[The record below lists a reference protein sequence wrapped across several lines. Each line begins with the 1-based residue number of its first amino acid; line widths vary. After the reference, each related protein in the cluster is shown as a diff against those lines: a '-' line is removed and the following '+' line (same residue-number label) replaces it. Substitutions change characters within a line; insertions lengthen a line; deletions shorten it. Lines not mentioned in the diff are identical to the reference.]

1 MSVFKR
7 KTTRGKTEEYHYS
20 FMVDGKRLRGVCE
33 GCTTERA
40 AIAYEKKLRS
50 TAKTASEQKSVKALI
65 DNFAD
70 QLTGGSA
77 VPLADALELY
87 LKKPKKRM
95 PGAKQLAQKISYWG
109 ISRRG
114 WPSRIRKS

>member
-109 ISRRG
+109 ILQRG
-114 WPSRIRKS
+114 WPRRIRKS